1 MANTL
6 TNLIPT
12 LYAALDVVS
21 RELVGMI
28 PAVSRNSTAER
39 VALNQTVN
47 IPVALPIAG
56 ADIVAGQQPADD
68 GDAAPDNVT
77 MTITKSRYWPVRWNG
92 EEELAVSASGLK
104 DNFVTQQFAQ
114 ALRAATNEI
123 EADLTALHAVF
134 SRAFGTAGTT
144 PFGTA
149 GDLSDISFTKK
160 ILEDNGA
167 PLTDLKMVLGTSARA
182 NLGGK
187 QGTLFKVNEAGTD
200 ELLRRGII
208 GQLEGFNIHGT
219 GQLKT
224 HTKGTGASATTNT
237 AGYAVG
243 AKVITL
249 AVAGTGTIVAG
260 DVITFAGDTEKY
272 VVIAGDADVSDGG
285 TITLQEPGLRQAIPT
300 SATAITLVANSA
312 RNMAFSQ
319 SAIQLATRMPA
330 LPKGGDSA
338 SDRMSIADPV
348 SGLTFE
354 VSRYALYRRVKFEIA
369 IAWGVKVIAPRH
381 TALLLG

>member
-39 VALNQTVN
+39 AAVNQTVN
-47 IPVALPIAG
+47 IPVALPIVG
-56 ADIVAGQQPADD
+56 ADITPGQQPPDD

-77 MTITKSRYWPVRWNG
+77 MTISKSRYWPVRWSG
-92 EEELAVSASGLK
+92 EEELAVSESGLK

-114 ALRAATNEI
+114 ALRAACNEI
-123 EADLTALHAVF
+123 ESDLAGLHING
-134 SRAFGTAGTT
+134 SRAYGTAGTT

-149 GDLSDISFTKK
+149 GDLSDLSFTKK

-167 PLTDLKMVLGTSARA
+167 PMTDLKMVLGTSARA
-182 NLGGK
+182 NIGGK
-187 QGTLFKVNEAGTD
+187 QSALFKVNEAGND
-200 ELLRRGII
+200 DLLRRGII
-208 GQLEGFNIHGT
+208 GQLEGFDIHGS
-219 GQLKT
+219 GQIKT
-224 HTKGTGASATTNT
+224 FTKGTGGSYTSNN

-243 AKVITL
+243 ATSIPLITGS
-249 AVAGTGTIVAG
+249 GTVLAG
-260 DVITFAGDTEKY
+260 DAVTFAGDANIY
-272 VVIAGDADVSDGG
+272 VVKTGVAAPGAIV
-285 TITLQEPGLRQAIPT
+285 LQEPGLRQAIPA
-300 SATAITLVANSA
+300 SATAMTILNNSA

-338 SDRMSIADPV
+338 TDRMTITDPI

-381 TALLLG
+381 TAVLLG